1 MSAAYQTCPAPG
13 GRELTARALTLAGLR
28 RHGRVLDI
36 GCGSGGTVDWLRRCH
51 RFQAFGLDCS
61 RARFQTGVPLLQAQ
75 AERLPFASATLDG
88 VLAECS
94 LSVTASQDAALAE
107 CARVLVRGGKL
118 LLTDVYAR
126 NPVVGMIQRE
136 ELMGQLAAHDFRV
149 LCWEDHSEVLRTF
162 LARYIFE
169 HGSTGQ
175 LWAGPCGPGE
185 AVQQVRPGYFLLV
198 AEAQGAKTNG
208 R

>member
-36 GCGSGGTVDWLRRCH
+36 GCGSGATVDWLRRCH

-61 RARFQTGVPLLQAQ
+61 RGRFQPGVPLLQAQ
-75 AERLPFASATLDG
+75 AEHLPFASATLDG

-94 LSVTASQDAALAE
+94 LSVTASQDAVLAE

-118 LLTDVYAR
+118 LLTDVYTR
-126 NPVVGMIQRE
+126 HPVPGMIQRE
-136 ELMGQLAAHDFRV
+136 ELMGQLAVHGFRI

-162 LARYIFE
+162 LAHYIFE
-169 HGSTGQ
+169 HGSAPFILPDRAAT
-175 LWAGPCGPGE
+175 
-185 AVQQVRPGYFLLV
+185 VRERWLTPSQ
-198 AEAQGAKTNG
+198 A
-208 R
+208 

>member
-36 GCGSGGTVDWLRRCH
+36 GCGSGATVDWLRRCH

-61 RARFQTGVPLLQAQ
+61 RGRFQPGVPLLQAQ
-75 AERLPFASATLDG
+75 AEHLPFASATLDG

-94 LSVTASQDAALAE
+94 LSVTASPDAALAE

-118 LLTDVYAR
+118 LLMDVYAR
-126 NPVVGMIQRE
+126 NRVAGMIQRE
-136 ELMGQLAAHDFRV
+136 ELMGQLAVHGFRV

-162 LARYIFE
+162 LAHYIFE
-169 HGSTGQ
+169 HGSAEE
-175 LWAGPCGPGE
+175 LWAGPCGLGE
-185 AVQQVRPGYFLLV
+185 AVQQARPGYFLLV
-198 AEAQGAKTNG
+198 AEAQGARTNG